1 MKEIASEKE
10 GMKMPWT
17 DICQNVRW
25 RKILL
30 VYLGI
35 LDFDTGSLA
44 TKKKEITFPKVALLM
59 VKFCGE
65 C

>member
-1 MKEIASEKE
+1 
-10 GMKMPWT
+10 MPWT

-35 LDFDTGSLA
+35 LDFDTGSCA
-44 TKKKEITFPKVALLM
+44 TKKGGSVLLI
-59 VKFCGE
+59 VEFCGE
-65 C
+65 Y

>member
-10 GMKMPWT
+10 GMKIPWT

-44 TKKKEITFPKVALLM
+44 TKKEITFPKVALL
-59 VKFCGE
+59 KFCSE
-65 C
+65 Y